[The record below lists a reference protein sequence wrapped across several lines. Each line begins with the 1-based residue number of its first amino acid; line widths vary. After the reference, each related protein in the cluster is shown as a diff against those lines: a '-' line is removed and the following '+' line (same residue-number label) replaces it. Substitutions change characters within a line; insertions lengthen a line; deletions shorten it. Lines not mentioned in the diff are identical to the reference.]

1 MNWEFTLS
9 AFIIYDLLE
18 IKTASLSFFKYFSV
32 TSDLSRSRLEATWS
46 VMAKQNTV
54 DWEVS
59 KNSKVT
65 PADF

>member
-18 IKTASLSFFKYFSV
+18 IKTASLSFFKYV
-32 TSDLSRSRLEATWS
+32 YELSDLSRSWLEATGS

-59 KNSKVT
+59 KNTKVT
-65 PADF
+65 PVDF